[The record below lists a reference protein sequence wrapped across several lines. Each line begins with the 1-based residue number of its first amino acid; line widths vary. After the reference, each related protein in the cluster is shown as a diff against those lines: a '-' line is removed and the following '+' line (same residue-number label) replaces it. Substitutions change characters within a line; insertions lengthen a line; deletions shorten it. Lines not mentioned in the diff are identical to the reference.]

1 MNRYKLF
8 LGIVGVLLLVVHAC
22 EHKQNSQQVLT
33 HWLQGSYQAES
44 NAGLITENW
53 SHPRRDV
60 WIGEREIM
68 SNGQMIE
75 QSKIEIKNVDDDLS
89 VFFTH
94 QQVEHIIPSK
104 IVDMRTFDFG
114 IDREEVER
122 GPYRIKFE
130 KISEDEFR
138 RVHYVIEN
146 GRNSIETFDF
156 KKIKSSNDK

>member
-1 MNRYKLF
+1 MNTYKFF
-8 LGIVGVLLLVVHAC
+8 LGIVGLLLLEVSAC
-22 EHKQNSQQVLT
+22 EHKQSSQQVLT

-44 NAGLITENW
+44 NAGLITEHW
-53 SHPRRDV
+53 SHPQRDV

-75 QSKIEIKNVDDDLS
+75 QSKIEINDVDEELS
-89 VFFTH
+89 VYFIH
-94 QQVEHIIPSK
+94 QQVEYIIPSK

-114 IDREEVER
+114 IDREEVES

-146 GRNSIETFDF
+146 GRNSIETFDY
-156 KKIKSSNDK
+156 KRIKSSNDE